1 MIAAPQP
8 WMADAA
14 CAHLNLPAA
23 EVDRLFFPQRHESVE
38 RGKAICAGC
47 PVRAECLD
55 YALTTRQTFGIWGG
69 TSERQ
74 RREMRRELKALR
86 PIRHGTEGGHSAHRR
101 RGIPAC
107 DACLAA
113 HSAYQAGWKA
123 GRARA

>member
-14 CAHLNLPAA
+14 CAHLDLTPA
-23 EVDRLFFPQRHESVE
+23 EVDRLFFPQRHQTAEHA
-38 RGKAICAGC
+38 KAICAGC
-47 PVRAECLD
+47 SVREACLD

-69 TSERQ
+69 TSETQ
-74 RREMRRELKALR
+74 RRALRRDLKQPR

-123 GRARA
+123 GKARA